1 MAKRKTLDDARIWGS
16 VRLNQDNGNEFHI
29 LEEPELQAMYYQML
43 LSREVSDRV
52 WALNRQGKVA
62 IVGSSHG
69 NEAAEIGAAWA
80 MDRSRDLFYT
90 YYRNIALV
98 LALGVTAREVLFSY
112 MAKEGEPFSGARQF
126 PLHGVYPKLRIVYTS
141 NVVTANVPHAVG
153 AALAA
158 KIRQDSTVI
167 LSTFG
172 EGGTSLGEWHDSLNF
187 AGIHRLPVV
196 FLCENNGY
204 AISVPQLKQM
214 SVDSGAD
221 RASSYGFPGIS
232 IDGTNVLAVYEA
244 VSQACTRAR
253 LGAGPTLIEAKVER
267 LMPHTTDDDDRRY
280 RSSEELDNAKLR
292 DPLPLFKDYI
302 LTQGILTEEQALSYH
317 SNARE
322 EVNRA
327 TEEADAAPFPSPDT
341 LLDHVYGTD

>member
-1 MAKRKTLDDARIWGS
+1 M
-16 VRLNQDNGNEFHI
+16 NQDNGTEIRN
-29 LEEPELQAMYYQML
+29 LEESEFQSMYYQML

-69 NEAAEIGAAWA
+69 HEAAEIGAAWA
-80 MDRSRDLFYT
+80 MDRTQDLFYT

-98 LALGVTAREVLFSY
+98 MALGVTAREVLFSY

-126 PLHGVYPKLRIVYTS
+126 PLHGVYPKFRIVNTS

-158 KIRQDSTVI
+158 KIREDKTVI

-172 EGGTSLGEWHDSLNF
+172 EGGTSQGEWHESLNF

-204 AISVPQLKQM
+204 AISVPQAKQM
-214 SVDSGAD
+214 SVESVAD
-221 RASSYGFPGIS
+221 RAMGYGMPGIS
-232 IDGTNVLAVYEA
+232 IDGTDVVAVYEA
-244 VSQACTRAR
+244 VSHACKRAR
-253 LGAGPTLIEAKVER
+253 LGEGPTLIEAKVER

-280 RSSEELDNAKLR
+280 RSAEELGNAKLR
-292 DPLPLFKDYI
+292 DPLPLFKDF
-302 LTQGILTEEQALSYH
+302 LLAQNILTEEQAVSFQ
-317 SNARE
+317 SKARQ
-322 EVNRA
+322 EVNQA
-327 TEEADAAPFPSPDT
+327 TEEADAAPFPSPT
-341 LLDHVYGTD
+341 SLLDHVYGTD